1 MSPSPEQRKQ
11 IPMRVLEEI
20 MSSGRIAF
28 TRGEPLNNNPYIER
42 DEYFAGLW
50 TAGWYLAK
58 RREEDEML
66 ESGDQRAAYG
76 HEHGPR

>member
-1 MSPSPEQRKQ
+1 MSPSPEQRKE
-11 IPMRVLEEI
+11 IPMRVLEQI

-28 TRGEPLNNNPYIER
+28 TRGEPLNNNPYIDH